1 MSQTQKTN
9 WGQFIPLVTVFF
21 FWGFVA
27 SSNDILIPVFKKA
40 FDLSQGESQFVS
52 LAFYIAYTVGSIIYM
67 IVSAIMGKDLINKIG
82 YKNSLSLGLLISA
95 LGTLLFIPA
104 ANLESYP
111 LMLAGLFTVAL
122 GFSLQQ
128 TVANP
133 LAIALGNPSTG
144 SQRLTLAGGINNLG
158 TTIGPLIVAY
168 AIFGSASNGD
178 SNLSIEAVKTPYLC
192 LGLAFLAVAIF
203 LKFSSLPSHPEQD
216 VIEEEEIYF
225 GLDNEKK
232 PESIKKVDRSSALK
246 YPQLILGMIAIFLY
260 VGVEVSTASNLPA
273 YMENELGFTISQ
285 VTPYVSLYWASMM
298 IGRWGGAAEAFGL
311 DKSKTMVLK
320 FVAPYLAFGVFLL
333 VNFLAGH
340 ELKPFL
346 FYAVFILVLIVAD
359 ISTKGNPAR
368 MLLTF
373 SAIGIIALLI
383 GMNTTGVVSVYAI
396 TSVGLFCSTLWPC
409 IFALAING
417 LGKNTSQGSSFLI
430 MMIMGGGVVSY
441 LQGMLADATSIHLSY
456 IVGVICFAYLVFYAI
471 ISPILLKKQGINLDE
486 VKSEGG
492 H

>member
-27 SSNDILIPVFKKA
+27 ASNDILIPVFKKA
-40 FDLSQGESQFVS
+40 FDLTQGQSQFVS

-67 IVSAIMGKDLINKIG
+67 LISMIMGKDLINKIG

-104 ANLESYP
+104 ANTGSYP

-133 LAIALGNPSTG
+133 LAIALGSVQTG

-168 AIFGSASNGD
+168 AIFGSSSEGD
-178 SNLSIEAVKTPYLC
+178 SNLSIESVKIPYLC
-192 LGLAFLAVAIF
+192 LGLAFLAAAIF
-203 LKFSSLPSHPEQD
+203 LKFSSLPSHPEQE
-216 VIEEEEIYF
+216 VEEEETYF
-225 GLDNEKK
+225 GLENEKK
-232 PESIKKVDRSSALK
+232 PSVVKKQDRSSALK
-246 YPQLILGMIAIFLY
+246 YPQLVLGMVAIFLY
-260 VGVEVSTASNLPA
+260 VGVEVSTVSNLPA

-285 VTPYVSLYWASMM
+285 VAPYVSLYWASMM

-311 DKSKTMVLK
+311 DKSKTLILK

-333 VNFLAGH
+333 VNKIAGH
-340 ELKPFL
+340 DLQPFY
-346 FYAVFILVLIVAD
+346 FYAVIILVLIIAD

-373 SAIGIIALLI
+373 SIIGIIALLI
-383 GMNTTGVVSVYAI
+383 GMNTKGLVSVYAI

-430 MMIMGGGVVSY
+430 MMIMGGGIVSY
-441 LQGMLADATSIHLSY
+441 LQGLLADSTTIHFSY
-456 IVGVICFAYLVFYAI
+456 IACVLCFAFLVFYAI
-471 ISPILLKKQGINLDE
+471 TTPMLLKKQGIDLNDI
-486 VKSEGG
+486 KSEGG